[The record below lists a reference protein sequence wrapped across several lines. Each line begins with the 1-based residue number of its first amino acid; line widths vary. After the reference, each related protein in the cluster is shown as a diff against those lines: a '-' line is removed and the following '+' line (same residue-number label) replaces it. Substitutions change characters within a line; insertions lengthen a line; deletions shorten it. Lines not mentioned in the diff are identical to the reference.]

1 MPQRNMPR
9 EHERA
14 ALRDVAIGPPFDLAT
29 MPGIPAAVVKPRTL
43 VEAYGLRNTW
53 RTTET
58 TAFFPAEV
66 LVQLYELLGDV
77 RVVMSALAVAT
88 ELLLVAAI
96 LAGILILMR
105 LYRQRF
111 AVLRALGASRGYIF
125 AVVWTFSF
133 VLIAAG
139 SLLGLAIAAGLTGIV
154 SRHLREGERHR
165 ARSADRRTGA
175 HARGRHRRRSA
186 RSRAWFRPPCSTAS
200 RSSMRCAT
208 PDAAGRVAYPRH
220 KS

>member
-1 MPQRNMPR
+1 M
-9 EHERA
+9 
-14 ALRDVAIGPPFDLAT
+14 AIGPPFDLAS
-29 MPGIPAAVVKPRTL
+29 MPGIPAAVVKPRSL
-43 VEAYGLRNTW
+43 IEAYGLRNTW

-111 AVLRALGASRGYIF
+111 AVLRALGASR
-125 AVVWTFSF
+125 A
-133 VLIAAG
+133 L
-139 SLLGLAIAAGLTGIV
+139 
-154 SRHLREGERHR
+154 HLRRR
-165 ARSADRRTGA
+165 LDFQLCADRRRQP
-175 HARGRHRRRSA
+175 ARPCHRQPA
-186 RSRAWFRPPCSTAS
+186 
-200 RSSMRCAT
+200 
-208 PDAAGRVAYPRH
+208 
-220 KS
+220 